1 MIRTLLVFS
10 PAAVSLAAALAFAPV
25 QAGRAA
31 PPAPLDGAVLYA
43 KNCARCHSLDANK
56 IGPKH
61 RGVVG
66 RRAGL
71 VPGYAYSP
79 ALKASG
85 ILWTPQALDRWLQGP
100 SAMVPGT
107 KMFFRVADPAQR
119 AAIIGYLA
127 KQK

>member
-1 MIRTLLVFS
+1 MIRNLLVFS
-10 PAAVSLAAALAFAPV
+10 PAAISLAAALAFAPV
-25 QAGRAA
+25 RAA
-31 PPAPLDGAVLYA
+31 PPAAPKPLDGAVLYA
-43 KNCARCHSLDANK
+43 KNCARCHSLDANG
-56 IGPKH
+56 IAPKH

-66 RRAGL
+66 RRAGT

-85 ILWTPQALDRWLQGP
+85 IVWTPQTLDRWLQGP
-100 SAMVPGT
+100 AAMVPGT
-107 KMFFRVADPAQR
+107 KMFFKVADPAQR